1 MHITVQRVSSL
12 PDPIEAEMVHLLDAV
27 EEESARVDA
36 FDAALAA
43 PVVGSCGVQLRCSA
57 SRALPR
63 GHLNPRHCPS
73 TVRWHSPAQRAKPLT
88 IGIKS
93 CGGLM
98 II

>member
-1 MHITVQRVSSL
+1 MHITVQPVSPL
-12 PDPIEAEMVHLLDAV
+12 PDPIEAEMAHLLDAV
-27 EEESARVDA
+27 EDESARVEA
-36 FDAALAA
+36 FDATLAA
-43 PVVGSCGVQLRCSA
+43 PGCRIRRCVLRCSA

-63 GHLNPRHCPS
+63 GHLNPAHCPR
-73 TVRWHSPAQRAKPLT
+73 TVRWYSLDQRAKPLT